1 MKPLCAVVLLV
12 GLSVPIAKADEKPT
26 AAVIVRPV
34 NGGQS
39 PFHPIAA
46 PSKPVTPENDSQ
58 LAKVPEAQSQ
68 KIGILTYYPNKA
80 GGYTF
85 LEGKQIAF
93 YALPYL
99 PTTYKH
105 EAIFVSVM
113 WWKRNVVESRTLK
126 TIGTSN
132 MPFSGQTIYRSEMKE
147 VEDPGAHF
155 PARSRLRPRTFVRE
169 DIPIAKWTRDTPDGQ
184 FRLSI
189 MSDDY
194 ETRLKLKSIV
204 PVLGHA
210 EHAR

>member
-1 MKPLCAVVLLV
+1 MRPFLAAVLLV
-12 GLSVPIAKADEKPT
+12 GMFVGDYKLAY
-26 AAVIVRPV
+26 PV
-34 NGGQS
+34 D
-39 PFHPIAA
+39 FR
-46 PSKPVTPENDSQ
+46 KVKPENDSR
-58 LAKVPEAQSQ
+58 LAKLTKTPSQ
-68 KIGILTYYPNKA
+68 KVGILTYYSNRG

-85 LEGKQIAF
+85 IDGGSIAF

-113 WWKRNVVESRTLK
+113 WWKRNVLESRTLR

-169 DIPIAKWTRDTPDGQ
+169 DIPIATWSRDAPNGQ

-189 MSDDY
+189 MCDDH
-194 ETRLKLKSIV
+194 ETQLKLKSIV
-204 PVLGHA
+204 PVLERA